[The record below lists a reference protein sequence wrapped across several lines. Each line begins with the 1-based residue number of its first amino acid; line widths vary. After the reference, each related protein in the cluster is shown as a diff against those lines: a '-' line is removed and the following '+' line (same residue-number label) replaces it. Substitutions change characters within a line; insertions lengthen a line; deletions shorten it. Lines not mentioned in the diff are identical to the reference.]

1 MQDPVMWFTTEKREA
16 ASLFSDIK
24 TNYYQKNNIYGFLL
38 FTLCNITL
46 AGESKSWRANIFDKK
61 SLFLLNCRISVFSQ
75 KCEGPFPVIYEPVLL
90 HFTEFI

>member
-46 AGESKSWRANIFDKK
+46 AGESKSWHANIFDNI
-61 SLFLLNCRISVFSQ
+61 SLFSVKLLKPSMLS
-75 KCEGPFPVIYEPVLL
+75 P
-90 HFTEFI
+90 